1 MFLDINETQCG
12 QIKENKMIWIKRMLL
27 GGFVVNLIYILFM
40 FILPGLSIVVYALIS
55 GLITGL
61 LLLFL
66 VKKGHI

>member
-1 MFLDINETQCG
+1 
-12 QIKENKMIWIKRMLL
+12 MLL

-40 FILPGLSIVVYALIS
+40 FILPGLSIVVYTLIS

-66 VKKGHI
+66 VKKGHIWLNETPLA

>member
-1 MFLDINETQCG
+1 MA
-12 QIKENKMIWIKRMLL
+12 QIKEIKMIWIKRMLL

-40 FILPGLSIVVYALIS
+40 FILPGLSIVVYTLIS

>member
-1 MFLDINETQCG
+1 
-12 QIKENKMIWIKRMLL
+12 MIWIKRMLL

-40 FILPGLSIVVYALIS
+40 FILPGLSIVVYTLIS

-66 VKKGHI
+66 VKKGHIWLNETPLA

>member
-1 MFLDINETQCG
+1 
-12 QIKENKMIWIKRMLL
+12 MIWIKRMLL
-27 GGFVVNLIYILFM
+27 GGFVVNLIYTLFM
-40 FILPGLSIVVYALIS
+40 FILPGLSIVVYTMIS